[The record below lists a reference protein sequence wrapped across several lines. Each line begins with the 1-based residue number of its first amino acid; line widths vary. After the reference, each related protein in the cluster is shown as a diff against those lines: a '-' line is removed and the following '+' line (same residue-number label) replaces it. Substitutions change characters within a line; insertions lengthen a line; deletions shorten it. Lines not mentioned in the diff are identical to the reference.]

1 MLHAV
6 CSQMSVCQSLP
17 QSKKAE
23 DDLEDKLRDLRS
35 KFAEQETQL
44 EEYKRRVTQLERE
57 KDQLEGMLK
66 KIHLTLSI
74 VMCIDVVY
82 FRGPRRS

>member
-1 MLHAV
+1 MFVNLCH
-6 CSQMSVCQSLP
+6 SLR
-17 QSKKAE
+17 KAE

-66 KIHLTLSI
+66 KNTSNTEH
-74 VMCIDVVY
+74 CHVY
-82 FRGPRRS
+82 